1 MKVVYN
7 EITKT
12 FSKKPDSWSPPS
24 PVIRNGKIVNEIN
37 VRVVHTG
44 SEKDCDDYIKTYKR
58 VIKGY

>member
-12 FSKKPDSWSPPS
+12 FSKKPDSWTPPA
-24 PVIRNGKIVNEIN
+24 PILRDDKIINQIN

-44 SEKDCDDYIKTYKR
+44 SEKECDDYIKTYKGLTSGR
-58 VIKGY
+58 